1 MNLFDLALGG
11 VNSMVDGRV
20 QDLEEEERLAQ
31 QRALYES
38 RYGSPGAPRAPG
50 GAPAA
55 PFDPATADRNVAYR
69 LGLKSP
75 EDLAAWQRG
84 DDLMTKP
91 RQVTPSAA
99 NDWKGGEVPSGKPP
113 GFDELIADR
122 LERLAQLRG
131 GERFGK
137 DYDDVTKGELTDAER
152 NRLGRVE
159 KGSRGATVAQ
169 LASKGQG
176 EMDDLGGGVG
186 IFSKVGGEQR
196 LSEKGRADAQESRD
210 KGRAAIT
217 RAEREPEDPEV
228 ENRRREAERRRQQA
242 AAEQTERA
250 VAKALKDHEESSKGK
265 TPEEKA
271 AWEKTRT
278 DLRARLESAR
288 AAASGARPDAPAQS
302 PKPAP
307 AAQPPKSGQSKGGST
322 WTRND

>member
-11 VNSMVDGRV
+11 VDSVVDGRLR
-20 QDLEEEERLAQ
+20 DLEEEERLAQ

-75 EDLAAWQRG
+75 EDLEAWQRG

-99 NDWKGGEVPSGKPP
+99 NDWKGGEVPPGKPP

-159 KGSRGATVAQ
+159 QGSRGATVAQ

-176 EMDDLGGGVG
+176 EMDSLGGNG

-196 LSEKGRADAQESRD
+196 LNDIGKSAAYENSQQGSKAKAEAGDVAEKRKRGEGTESRLID
-210 KGRAAIT
+210 
-217 RAEREPEDPEV
+217 AED
-228 ENRRREAERRRQQA
+228 RRQA
-242 AAEQTERA
+242 A
-250 VAKALKDHEESSKGK
+250 
-265 TPEEKA
+265 
-271 AWEKTRT
+271 
-278 DLRARLESAR
+278 DLRAEIRDIEKRLESMKRSDPQRAALESELADLRREQDTMRAAR
-288 AAASGARPDAPAQS
+288 RPGAAASAPAQS
-302 PKPAP
+302 PQPAGG
-307 AAQPPKSGQSKGGST
+307 AKRLTYDPKTGLFK
-322 WTRND
+322 